1 MEELITRQGTVC
13 YIREKAREQDDL
25 ARSGCKESL
34 IAAKAYFL
42 LADEIESS
50 KNIPSINVC
59 TEADVNDASHKGY
72 DEGYLKGFDDGFDHA
87 GKVLTRNKNQ

>member
-1 MEELITRQGTVC
+1 MAELITRQGTVC
-13 YIREKAREQDDL
+13 YIREKAREQNDL

-50 KNIPSINVC
+50 NNITSINVR
-59 TEADVNDASHKGY
+59 TECDVIDASYKAY
-72 DEGYLKGFDDGFDHA
+72 DEGYLKGFDDGLDHA
-87 GKVLTRNKNQ
+87 KGNNKG

>member
-25 ARSGCKESL
+25 ARNGCKESL
-34 IAAKAYFL
+34 VAAKAYFL

-87 GKVLTRNKNQ
+87 KGNNKG